1 MDREADM
8 TQQLYSGPK
17 AVEDMTDR
25 ELLEEC
31 VTNQR
36 LMLQTV
42 QSFVDAMKS
51 NPMFGM
57 MAKKFGA

>member
-1 MDREADM
+1 MQPVQTNTLPHEGRR
-8 TQQLYSGPK
+8 
-17 AVEDMTDR
+17 AVEDMSDR

-31 VTNQR
+31 VVNQR
-36 LMLQTV
+36 HMLDTV
-42 QSFVDAMKS
+42 SSFVDTLKA